1 MNNMTI
7 ILTFLKEYKAWIEA
21 GVPDNGCFD
30 AAHGLCRNLDNYALR
45 SNPSITGNRLIS
57 LGDSL
62 CHLFEADNLSMI
74 LPFNMPM
81 HGQPRYMH
89 EVHHENPWRMK
100 WVADTIIKL
109 EAKLNES

>member
-1 MNNMTI
+1 MNNTTI
-7 ILTFLKEYKAWIEA
+7 ILMFLKAYKEWVDA
-21 GVPDNGCFD
+21 GVPKHKYFD
-30 AAHGLCRNLDNYALR
+30 PAHGLCTNLDLYAR
-45 SNPSITGNRLIS
+45 YERYFIGSHLIS

-74 LPFNMPM
+74 LPFNMST
-81 HGQPRYMH
+81 HGQPRYCT
-89 EVHHENPWRMK
+89 EVHHENPFRMK